1 MIRRFLL
8 GGAVLLLLLVS
19 LAAPVGAQAGGTP
32 IVTLDHEYYINE
44 FGAGLLNDTFVFQN
58 NGTST
63 IQVPS
68 VQLGI
73 PDTVYSHAA
82 AYAVLP
88 ASGYSLS
95 SPADNGTVTT
105 FTITPDSPSLAAGAH
120 TRVELETYLNNI
132 LNITAGATTPFGSL
146 LLLSPS
152 VNMEVNSLN
161 LVVVLPNGAT
171 LISPPS
177 SFIAAPTS
185 SPPTYS
191 ITKVDVTPT
200 ILTKYS
206 DLNATNQAYFLPI
219 KVTSI
224 VSTIIPNSNGYP
236 QIQDL
241 VTLRNLASYTISN
254 LPISLLS
261 GSITSVTIV
270 PWSTPPTVD
279 PTVVSVTNGAI
290 ALTSAPFSAPIQAG
304 DNFTFA
310 MQYSVPSSLVKTSG
324 STVTVSLPYTLPIQ
338 AVVGSYTVTSLL
350 PSGMHSVGNSKTVVS
365 NATPIN
371 QGSISISYSVSTG
384 WGAAQAVPAASLLF
398 AVVFII
404 LALKRPEGEKKEEDE
419 EEEKTVTA
427 MLPDLIK
434 GLEDKVAL
442 FSQFQTDVAGK
453 SQGAVTKA
461 ELVKVRNEIDS
472 LKTRAINRLNE
483 IRQTA
488 GSKRFLELIGQIQD
502 AEREEDRSAKD
513 LLNLYDQYHGRR
525 MKEETFRRLL
535 SNYRKRWDASTDR
548 LSDLLNLAQREGKQA

>member
-8 GGAVLLLLLVS
+8 GSTVLLLLLVS
-19 LAAPVGAQAGGTP
+19 LAAPVGAQTSGTP

-44 FGAGLLNDTFVFQN
+44 FGAGLLNDTFIFQN

-73 PDTVYSHAA
+73 PDTVYSHAV

-105 FTITPDSPSLAAGAH
+105 FTITPDSPSLSAGAH

-132 LNITAGATTPFGSL
+132 LNITAGSTTPFGSL

-152 VNMEVNSLN
+152 VNMKVNSLN

-171 LISPPS
+171 LLTPPK

-191 ITKVDVTPT
+191 ITEPNVTPT
-200 ILTKYS
+200 ISTWYS
-206 DLNATNQAYFLPI
+206 SLNATNQAYFLPV

-224 VSTIIPNSNGYP
+224 VSTINP
-236 QIQDL
+236 QIQEL
-241 VTLRNLASYTISN
+241 VTFRNLASYTISD
-254 LPISLLS
+254 LPVSLLS

-270 PWSTPPTVD
+270 PWSTPPTID
-279 PTVVSVTNGAI
+279 PTLVSVTNGAI

-310 MQYSVPSSLVKTSG
+310 MEYSVPSSLVKTSG
-324 STVTVSLPYTLPIQ
+324 STVTVSVPYTLPIQ

-350 PSGMHSVGNSKTVVS
+350 PSGMHSVGTSKTVVT
-365 NATPIN
+365 NATPIT

-384 WGAAQAVPAASLLF
+384 WGADQAVPAASLLF
-398 AVVFII
+398 AAVFII
-404 LALKRPEGEKKEEDE
+404 LALKRPESKKKDEDE
-419 EEEKTVTA
+419 EEEMTVTG

-442 FSQFQTDVAGK
+442 FGQFQSDVAGK
-453 SQGAVTKA
+453 AQGAVTKA

-535 SNYRKRWDASTDR
+535 SNYRKRWDASTDH